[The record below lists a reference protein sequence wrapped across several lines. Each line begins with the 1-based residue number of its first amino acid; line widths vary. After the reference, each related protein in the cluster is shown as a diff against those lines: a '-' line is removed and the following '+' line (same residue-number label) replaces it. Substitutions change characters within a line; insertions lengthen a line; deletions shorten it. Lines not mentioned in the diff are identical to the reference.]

1 MTPGTPEKPLRVAI
15 IGSGPSAFYTAEDLQ
30 KQEQL
35 TVEIDMFE
43 RLPTPF
49 GLVRG
54 GVAPDHPKIKS
65 VTKVYDK
72 VASHP
77 NFRFYGNVTFGEDIS
92 HTDLALHYHVIIYA
106 VGAQT
111 DRRMNIPGEDL
122 PGSHAA
128 TEFVGWYN
136 AHPDFCDLE
145 FDLSHERVAVVGNG
159 NVAMDV
165 ARILAR
171 TPDELKD
178 TDIADYA
185 LEALRHSKVKEI
197 YVLGRRGPVQAK
209 FTAPE
214 IKEFGEIEG
223 TTIVVPPEEIE
234 LDALSRDYLLSAN
247 DRTAEQNYQT
257 LKQYAQNGH
266 MPEARQ
272 IILRFLVSPVEII
285 GDGRVEA
292 IRIVRNELYKRE
304 DGSLRQRSTDIVETI
319 PVGLVFRS
327 IGYQGIPLPGVPFD
341 TARGVIPNIQG
352 RVVNTSGQHMTG
364 EYVVGWIK
372 RGPTGII
379 GTNKP
384 DAQET
389 ACYLLEDVAR
399 GKTLNPLHA
408 SHRAVESL
416 LRKRKVSYITYDD
429 WRILDRLEVERG
441 QAVGRPRIKFTCGD
455 DMLDILDQHKRAVSR
470 MLGH

>member
-15 IGSGPSAFYTAEDLQ
+15 IGSGPSAFYMAEQLQ

-35 TVEIDMFE
+35 TIEIDMFE

-136 AHPDFCDLE
+136 AHPDYCDLE

-185 LEALRHSKVKEI
+185 LEVLRHSKVKEI

-234 LDALSRDYLLSAN
+234 LDTLSRDYLLSAD
-247 DRTAEQNYQT
+247 DRTAEQNYQM

-266 MPEARQ
+266 MPQARQ

-292 IRIVRNELYKRE
+292 IKIVRNELYKRE
-304 DGSLRQRSTDIVETI
+304 DGTLRQRATVSSR
-319 PVGLVFRS
+319 RS
-327 IGYQGIPLPGVPFD
+327 RRSGVPLD
-341 TARGVIPNIQG
+341 WLSGHTAAGRAFRHGAWGYSEYPGACSEHIRPAHDRRIRG
-352 RVVNTSGQHMTG
+352 
-364 EYVVGWIK
+364 W
-372 RGPTGII
+372 
-379 GTNKP
+379 
-384 DAQET
+384 
-389 ACYLLEDVAR
+389 
-399 GKTLNPLHA
+399 
-408 SHRAVESL
+408 
-416 LRKRKVSYITYDD
+416 
-429 WRILDRLEVERG
+429 
-441 QAVGRPRIKFTCGD
+441 
-455 DMLDILDQHKRAVSR
+455 LDQTRPDRYYRHQQARCSR
-470 MLGH
+470 NGLLSSRRRRQGKNPEPASPIAPGG